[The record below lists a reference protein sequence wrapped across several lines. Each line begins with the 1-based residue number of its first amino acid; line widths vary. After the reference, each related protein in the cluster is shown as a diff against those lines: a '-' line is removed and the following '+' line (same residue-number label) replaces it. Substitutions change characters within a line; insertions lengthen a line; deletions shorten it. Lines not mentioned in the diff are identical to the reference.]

1 MGDEYLLR
9 QFERILEHDD
19 LLDELGFIHPSQFA
33 SLNEGLDATA
43 FEISNRTPSDFDAL
57 NYDETAFWTKDHK
70 LAISTEILTQLSKA
84 ARRAYFD
91 VRSGYKDSISVNMNA
106 NRSDSVTSRGSS
118 IELLENN
125 LLMHSK
131 AILILSCDFLSAWNS
146 RKQVLQRKCNLS
158 LFMDELQLLTLILSY
173 SPKSECAWSH
183 RRWVIKRIAEKC
195 QDLQEIIDEES
206 DLARNIVEKSKMNY
220 RAWNHRVWLTNYMT
234 RKQVLTHIQILDEL
248 DKSRKWSELHIADS
262 CSFHYRGR
270 LLLRLLEN
278 SYRRQEEE
286 ASSSFMSNIPF
297 LWEEEIKWN
306 KFLIKRFMDRQSL
319 WVYRRFLIQCWIK
332 LFRDDCLHARQL
344 HKDHQNGSLELH
356 TDHQNS
362 CVLLD
367 LFWAKELEFLC
378 ECLNTPVDEFEDYH
392 IQAQLAASY
401 MLWITKQFPFLAN
414 SKHQERISEL
424 GDLKAI
430 LIKTCP
436 DKTLL
441 WRSLSD

>member
-262 CSFHYRGR
+262 CSFHYRG
-270 LLLRLLEN
+270 
-278 SYRRQEEE
+278 
-286 ASSSFMSNIPF
+286 
-297 LWEEEIKWN
+297 EEIKWN